1 MSYQFPYPYMGMPM
15 QPSPM
20 TMMPQTQ
27 QVPTQ
32 PARQSPTGDGFLAQG
47 VPLVDS
53 YQEVVNTF
61 VPAGVRMLFA
71 NRHTDELYLKET
83 DQSGVSKDPI
93 PIAYS
98 IKTQTPAT
106 TQADTSQYVT
116 KQELEQFMEEWS
128 KQHEQP
134 CQQPQPAQSQQPSQ
148 PAPTAAQPATA
159 GPIAVAQ
166 AGNGDDA

>member
-1 MSYQFPYPYMGMPM
+1 MSYQFPYPYMGVPF

-20 TMMPQTQ
+20 TMMPQQQ

-98 IKTQTPAT
+98 IKTQTQAT

-116 KQELEQFMEEWS
+116 RQELERFMEEWS
-128 KQHEQP
+128 ERHEQP
-134 CQQPQPAQSQQPSQ
+134 SQQPLPAQPQQPSQ
-148 PAPTAAQPATA
+148 PAESAPATA

-166 AGNGDDA
+166 TGNGNDV